1 MHKFHFQQCISN
13 SWNEHCPNS
22 ILGQHLS
29 PCREISALV
38 RISLFFHKSKR
49 DVSRRFSRSWGTLDE
64 SPFLNISW
72 GLIVNNVTYF
82 YNNMVSRVYPPP
94 PPPLLWKDLLWWN
107 LFCLPKSATLGNFSD
122 HHGELIRPML
132 TNRNFASSWNKKM
145 RE

>member
-1 MHKFHFQQCISN
+1 MNKFHFQQCISN

-82 YNNMVSRVYPPP
+82 HNNMVSQVYPPP
-94 PPPLLWKDLLWWN
+94 PHLCSERTFYGEIFFVYLNRPPWGI
-107 LFCLPKSATLGNFSD
+107 S
-122 HHGELIRPML
+122 L
-132 TNRNFASSWNKKM
+132 TTMGS
-145 RE
+145 